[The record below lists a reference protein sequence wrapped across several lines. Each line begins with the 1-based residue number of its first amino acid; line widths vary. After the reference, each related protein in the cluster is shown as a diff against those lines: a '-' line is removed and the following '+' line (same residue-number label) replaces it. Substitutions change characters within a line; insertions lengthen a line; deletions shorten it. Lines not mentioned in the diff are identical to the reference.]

1 MVCTALYGVIPG
13 LNMGWKMALS
23 PQIKLKQGVGLAMTP
38 QLQQAI
44 KLLTLSNIELAA
56 FVEEQ
61 LESNP
66 LLERGTGTENRR
78 TEDEFTAPAESEAGL
93 KELDLNTP
101 SQAASDAMD
110 ASERQLD
117 ADVTI
122 ADMAPG
128 AASVGGDIDWSKAGS
143 GGSFSA
149 SADYDP
155 AANTAQEI
163 SLNQHLTVQ
172 LAMAIHDERD
182 RMIGAYL
189 IDQVDENGYLRADL
203 PELADRLGV
212 EPNRI
217 SSVLT
222 VLQTFEPTGVMA
234 RDLSECLALQL
245 RERGELDAHMQILLN
260 NLDML
265 ANHDLAGLSKV
276 CGLRRNE
283 LRTYA
288 SRLRALAPKP
298 GLVFGADTAGVV
310 DPDVFIHERPDGGW
324 TVELNSDTLP
334 RVLVNSRYYTEVLDG
349 NKDEKVKSYMSECA
363 QNASWL
369 VKSLDQRARTI
380 LKVSSEIVKQQDG
393 FFAYGVDHLR
403 PLNLKTIADAI
414 EMHESTVSRVTSNKY
429 MATTRGTFELKYFF
443 TAAIASTDGGEAY
456 SAEAVRHKIK
466 ILIEEEREPKNVLS
480 DDKLVG
486 LLQNQGIDIARRTVA
501 KYRESLNIP
510 SSVQRRRIL
519 KNSITK

>member
-1 MVCTALYGVIPG
+1 
-13 LNMGWKMALS
+13 
-23 PQIKLKQGVGLAMTP
+23 
-38 QLQQAI
+38 
-44 KLLTLSNIELAA
+44 
-56 FVEEQ
+56 
-61 LESNP
+61 
-66 LLERGTGTENRR
+66 
-78 TEDEFTAPAESEAGL
+78 
-93 KELDLNTP
+93 
-101 SQAASDAMD
+101 
-110 ASERQLD
+110 
-117 ADVTI
+117 
-122 ADMAPG
+122 
-128 AASVGGDIDWSKAGS
+128 
-143 GGSFSA
+143 
-149 SADYDP
+149 
-155 AANTAQEI
+155 
-163 SLNQHLTVQ
+163 
-172 LAMAIHDERD
+172 
-182 RMIGAYL
+182 
-189 IDQVDENGYLRADL
+189 
-203 PELADRLGV
+203 
-212 EPNRI
+212 
-217 SSVLT
+217 
-222 VLQTFEPTGVMA
+222 
-234 RDLSECLALQL
+234 
-245 RERGELDAHMQILLN
+245 
-260 NLDML
+260 
-265 ANHDLAGLSKV
+265 
-276 CGLRRNE
+276 
-283 LRTYA
+283 
-288 SRLRALAPKP
+288 
-298 GLVFGADTAGVV
+298 VV

>member
-1 MVCTALYGVIPG
+1 
-13 LNMGWKMALS
+13 MGCEMALS
-23 PQIKLKQGVGLAMTP
+23 PQIKLKQGIGLAMTP

-44 KLLTLSNIELAA
+44 KLLTLTNIELSA

-78 TEDEFTAPAESEAGL
+78 TEDDLGAKSDAETGL
-93 KELDLNTP
+93 AELDLNAP

-122 ADMAPG
+122 TEVAPG
-128 AASVGGDIDWSKAGS
+128 AACVGGDIDWSKAGS
-143 GGSFSA
+143 GGSFS
-149 SADYDP
+149 SSGDYDP
-155 AANTAQEI
+155 AANTAREI
-163 SLNQHLTVQ
+163 TLNEHLTAQ
-172 LAMAIHDERD
+172 LSMAIHDERE

-203 PELADRLGV
+203 AELSDRLGV
-212 EPNRI
+212 EPARI
-217 SSVLT
+217 EAVLDI
-222 VLQTFEPTGVMA
+222 LQTFEPTGVMA
-234 RDLSECLALQL
+234 RNLSECLALQL
-245 RERGELDAHMQILLN
+245 KERGELDAQMQILLD
-260 NLDML
+260 NLELL
-265 ANHDLAGLSKV
+265 AKHDLSGLAKT
-276 CGLRRNE
+276 CGLGLDE
-283 LRTYA
+283 LGKYT

-298 GLVFGADTAGVV
+298 GLAFGADTAGVV
-310 DPDVFIHERPDGGW
+310 DPDVFINERPDGGW

-349 NKDEKVKSYMSECA
+349 TKDEKVKSYMSECA

-380 LKVSSEIVKQQDG
+380 LKVSSEIVKLQDG
-393 FFAYGVDHLR
+393 FFAYGIDHLR
-403 PLNLKTIADAI
+403 PLNLKTVAEAI
-414 EMHESTVSRVTSNKY
+414 DMHESTVSRVTSNKY

-443 TAAIASTDGGEAY
+443 TAAIAATDGEEAH

-466 ILIEEEREPKNVLS
+466 ILTEEERQPKNVLS
-480 DDKLVG
+480 DDKIVG
-486 LLQNQGIDIARRTVA
+486 LLKAQGIDIARRTVA

-519 KNSITK
+519 KNNQ